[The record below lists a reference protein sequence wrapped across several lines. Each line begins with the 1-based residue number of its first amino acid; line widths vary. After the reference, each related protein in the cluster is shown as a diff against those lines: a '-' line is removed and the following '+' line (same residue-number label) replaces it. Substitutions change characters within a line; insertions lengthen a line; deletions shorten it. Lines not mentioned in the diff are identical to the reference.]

1 MKVKNK
7 LFKSFAGLFKN
18 KSANGIVE
26 NKAKEVNE
34 PNTKSFVPK
43 VEIKPETLNSVRTNV
58 IISMQDD
65 ILPEGFQDIYNYD
78 KFNAKYF
85 EKYDSNGIL
94 SEDDKTAIGC
104 LYGAYKE
111 GNRAEWPH
119 FSDNKI
125 KKFVEERKGNIVKL
139 IDLMKMDGKKEAQ
152 RAKIELEKEIE
163 PSQLIPGS
171 YNDVVKVIEKYRTKE
186 EQIK

>member
-1 MKVKNK
+1 MEGNSKFSKIFAR
-7 LFKSFAGLFKN
+7 LFKK
-18 KSANGIVE
+18 KSVNDTVE
-26 NKAKEVNE
+26 NKSDKVSA

-43 VEIKPETLNSVRTNV
+43 VEIKSETLNSIRANV

-65 ILPEGFQDIYNYD
+65 ILPEGFQEIYNYN
-78 KFNAKYF
+78 KFDAKYF
-85 EKYDSNGIL
+85 EKYDPNGIL
-94 SEDDKTAIGC
+94 SEDDKTAISC
-104 LYGAYKE
+104 LCGAYKE
-111 GNRAEWPH
+111 GNLAEWPH

-139 IDLMKMDGKKEAQ
+139 IDLMEMDGKREAQ

-163 PSQLIPGS
+163 PWQLIPGS
-171 YNDVVKVIEKYRTKE
+171 YNDVAELIEKYKAKE